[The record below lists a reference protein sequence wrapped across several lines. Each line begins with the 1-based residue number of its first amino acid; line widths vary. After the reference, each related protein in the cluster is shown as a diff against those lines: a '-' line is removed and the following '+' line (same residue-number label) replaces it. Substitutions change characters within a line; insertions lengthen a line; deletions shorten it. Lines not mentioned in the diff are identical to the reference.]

1 MRTIPEIVA
10 EIRELIEEL
19 ESHTGKPAPKQE
31 SPGLDFSIY
40 NHDNMYMGATGAVGS
55 VGIAGSYQATDTI
68 TLGANGGIP
77 TFSYHDIKPLDP
89 NDISFT
95 TKS

>member
-55 VGIAGSYQATDTI
+55 YQATDTI